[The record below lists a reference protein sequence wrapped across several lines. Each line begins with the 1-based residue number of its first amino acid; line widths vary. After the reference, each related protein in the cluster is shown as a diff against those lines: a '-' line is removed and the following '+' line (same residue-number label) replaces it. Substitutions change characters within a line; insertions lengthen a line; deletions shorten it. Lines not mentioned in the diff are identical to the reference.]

1 MNLLLTFRKSLQV
14 WYNNLSLKF
23 DITNFDKELFIL
35 LICNI
40 YVANGNVEVGY
51 GIIKILL

>member
-1 MNLLLTFRKSLQV
+1 MNLLLTFRKSVQV
-14 WYNNLSLKF
+14 WYNNLSFKF
-23 DITNFDKELFIL
+23 DITNYDKKLAKLFGS
-35 LICNI
+35 NI